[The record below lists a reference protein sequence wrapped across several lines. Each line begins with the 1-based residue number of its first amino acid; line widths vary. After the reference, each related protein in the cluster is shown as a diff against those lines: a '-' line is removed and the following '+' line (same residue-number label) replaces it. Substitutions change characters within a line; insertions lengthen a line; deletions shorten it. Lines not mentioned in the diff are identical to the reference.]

1 MVSSARVLPMAAAAH
16 CAHSRLATA
25 WCGNDRGQRTCS
37 GGDESISVVPPT
49 TKVTANDL
57 RLFGV
62 AAIATALAA
71 VTRYVD
77 LGEVTAFVVSG
88 LCIAVLAALVG
99 RSVDNLGDRFGA
111 GATGVL
117 QSALGNLPELFV
129 CIFALRSGLTQV
141 VQAAVVGSIL
151 GNVLLVLGLAFLV
164 GGLRNG
170 AQRFDGERARVIS
183 ALMLLAVA
191 GMVVPSLAHYVHS
204 PAASHERALSVI
216 AACVLLAVF
225 VCSVPSSIRRGEGE
239 SQTTTADEEPRWPLW
254 LAVGALAVTGVLAA
268 LVSDW
273 FVHALEP
280 AIKSLHISQAF
291 AGLVIVAIAGNAVE
305 NVVGIQLAARDK
317 TDYALSVILNSP
329 LQIALVLSPA
339 LVLLSYVVGGAAF
352 TLVFPPLLV
361 TTLVAS
367 VLAVAFIIIDAE
379 SVWLEGAALLGLYVV
394 IAASFWWG

>member
-1 MVSSARVLPMAAAAH
+1 VQTETNV
-16 CAHSRLATA
+16 T
-25 WCGNDRGQRTCS
+25 RG
-37 GGDESISVVPPT
+37 
-49 TKVTANDL
+49 DL
-57 RLFGV
+57 RLFALAAV
-62 AAIATALAA
+62 ATILAA

-77 LGEVTAFVVSG
+77 LGDVTAFVVSG
-88 LCIAVLAALVG
+88 VTIALLAALVG
-99 RSVDNLGDRFGA
+99 RSVDNLGDRFGS

-129 CIFALRSGLTQV
+129 CIFALRSGLIEV
-141 VQAAVVGSIL
+141 VQAAVIGSIL
-151 GNVLLVLGLAFLV
+151 GNILLVLGLAFLV

-170 AQRFDGERARVIS
+170 VQRFDGERARIIS
-183 ALMLLAVA
+183 ALMILAVA
-191 GMVVPSLAHYVHS
+191 GMLVPSLAHYVHS
-204 PAASHERALSVI
+204 PAASHERVLSVI
-216 AACVLLAVF
+216 ASCVLLAVF
-225 VCSVPSSIRRGEGE
+225 VCSVPSSLRRTEQEGAPAE
-239 SQTTTADEEPRWPLW
+239 DSEPRWPLW
-254 LAVGALAVTGVLAA
+254 LSVGALAVTAVLAA

-280 AIKSLHISQAF
+280 AIEALHISQAF

-305 NVVGIQLAARDK
+305 NVVGIQLAARDR

-329 LQIALVLSPA
+329 LQIALVLAPV
-339 LVLLSYVVGGAAF
+339 LVLLSFVIGGTAF

>member
-1 MVSSARVLPMAAAAH
+1 M
-16 CAHSRLATA
+16 TA
-25 WCGNDRGQRTCS
+25 
-37 GGDESISVVPPT
+37 
-49 TKVTANDL
+49 VTSLTRADL
-57 RLFGV
+57 RLF
-62 AAIATALAA
+62 AAAALATILAA

-77 LGEVTAFVVSG
+77 LGDVTAFVVSG
-88 LCIAVLAALVG
+88 LAIAVLAALVG

-129 CIFALRSGLTQV
+129 CIFALRSGLIEV

-151 GNVLLVLGLAFLV
+151 GNILLVLGLAFLV
-164 GGLRNG
+164 GGLRHG
-170 AQRFDGERARVIS
+170 VQRFNAERARVIS

-191 GMVVPSLAHYVHS
+191 AMVMPSLAHHLHS
-204 PAASHERALSVI
+204 PAESHERALSVI

-225 VCSVPSSIRRGEGE
+225 VCSVPSSVRRAEDE
-239 SQTTTADEEPRWPLW
+239 SEPSEPAEPRWPIW
-254 LAVGALAVTGVLAA
+254 LAIGALAVTGVLAA

-280 AIKSLHISQAF
+280 AIEALHISQAF

-329 LQIALVLSPA
+329 LQIALVLAPV
-339 LVLLSYVVGGAAF
+339 LVLLSFVIGGPAF

-367 VLAVAFIIIDAE
+367 VLAVAFIIVDAE